1 MCSKIAPG
9 ACGPHGRGYSD
20 SHGVARRYQTVV
32 QEYRPP
38 AFTKGSKLHRSMRS
52 APIPS
57 HELAFGALIEGLEI
71 GLERSDEHRL
81 RHIRVIRPAHLVET
95 RKPPYSGFD

>member
-1 MCSKIAPG
+1 
-9 ACGPHGRGYSD
+9 
-20 SHGVARRYQTVV
+20 
-32 QEYRPP
+32 
-38 AFTKGSKLHRSMRS
+38 MRS

-57 HELAFGALIEGLEI
+57 LELAFGALIEDLEI

-95 RKPPYSGFD
+95 RKPPYSGLD

>member
-1 MCSKIAPG
+1 MGADIRIAMG
-9 ACGPHGRGYSD
+9 S
-20 SHGVARRYQTVV
+20 ARRHQTVG

-38 AFTKGSKLHRSMRS
+38 AFTTGSKLLRSMRS

-57 HELAFGALIEGLEI
+57 LELAFGALIEDLEI

-95 RKPPYSGFD
+95 RKPPYSGLD